1 MRLLVHKHPR
11 VIALEGHSHCLTI
24 RRHSQ
29 SSSNSNGLKVPLPRV
44 VVHLDSKL
52 ACSRDRG
59 FVPLLNRKVYG
70 CLGLLTVGGG
80 IYVAVITGAV
90 TDVALP
96 LPYETVN
103 RIFSVEFVSISD
115 DTWDFVTLDGN
126 GFAVP
131 TAGADAEDYDV
142 SSRVPH
148 PCWEFRK
155 LLLNGSFYFST
166 DFDLTSMLQNRGI
179 DTMRLHA
186 SSSSLSSSLSSQSS
200 QSSMLSST
208 VPVDPA
214 PINSKHYQ
222 QQYMWNTFLM
232 EEIHRFILKLDDL
245 LAQALEKNCFF
256 TTVIRGFAKTTTLG
270 GGNTISIISKQSW
283 KRAGTRFHS
292 RGIDD
297 NGYVANFVESE
308 FIFYNPSKRLVFAF
322 TQIRGSVPAFWEQ
335 DLTLINPKITVTRS
349 TEATQASFD
358 AHFTELCAK
367 YNAVHIVNLLSKTKL
382 LEVELLRRYMDLLQR
397 STHSEDLL
405 YTHFDFHAETKPL
418 SGGFAGALKL
428 LPLIHGSLELFGW
441 FDFDISVGEVVTRQ
455 DGILRVN
462 CLDCLDRTN
471 LIEQVV
477 CQTVVEHILRNLSE
491 TNGNSPRDRA
501 RLEDMIVRHNDLWA
515 DNGDAI
521 SQIYTGTNALKS
533 SFSRSGKMNLA
544 GALSDVTKSVS
555 RMYQNTFVDSKKQ
568 SIIDLL
574 LGKDARLSISVQI
587 FDPSS
592 DYVTERLQKSESTYT
607 SYNEITVFSGT
618 FNVNASAPNP
628 STDLNAWL
636 FPPENSSL
644 DNPDIYAIGLQELI
658 ELNAGSI
665 LAGDPTR
672 PLVWSK
678 ALQALLNLRSDEY
691 VLLRTELMS
700 SMCLFLFVKKSKV
713 GNVTQVAGSSK
724 KTGLGGITANKG
736 ACAVR
741 FDYGSTSFALVTSHL
756 AAGVN
761 ATLERHNDYM
771 TIMLGLAFSRNL
783 TLSDHDNIIWFGDLN
798 YRLQLPN
805 ERCRSLIDH
814 GAFDE
819 LQESDQLKIELLQ
832 KGGAF
837 YGFAESRI
845 LFFPTYKFDKGTSQY
860 DSSEKQRVPSWT
872 DRVLYRSKRNN
883 ELKPLNYN
891 SVMDVCLSD
900 HKPVYST
907 FRSKVKFVDEAKKKQ
922 LSLDFYNA
930 FKAENGD
937 SDDSQSQVFS
947 VGSTSARSL
956 SLGFASDTLSE
967 LNLLD
972 VELSP
977 PKPPPRSRTQ
987 PAAIIPRKVPPPPV
1001 SRRVPPLLNDLNG
1014 SNGLNSLNSL
1024 RALPPL
1030 NMRALSPSQPALVP
1044 KLATP
1049 SNEDETTSKSSLSNG
1064 AITSTST
1071 SICKDTMPVPLRRGT
1086 STVPK
1091 FDISSAPLTPKSSS
1105 PAPSQATSAGVFSN
1119 PGSAPIRPMKP
1130 HKPEALSASKLE
1142 TLFTSKETPSAVR
1155 ESSGASTAP
1164 ITTTIKPPPPRSRT
1178 TPSSTAGTMSM
1189 SEWKPLVPK

>member
-11 VIALEGHSHCLTI
+11 VVALEGLSHCLTF
-24 RRHSQ
+24 RQHTQPSA
-29 SSSNSNGLKVPLPRV
+29 NSGSALPRV
-44 VVHLDSKL
+44 VVHLDSK
-52 ACSRDRG
+52 ANCSRERG
-59 FVPLLNRKVYG
+59 FVLLSARKVYG
-70 CLGLLTVGGG
+70 CLGLLAVGEA
-80 IYVAVITGAV
+80 IYIAVITGAV

-96 LPYETVN
+96 LPYESVN
-103 RIFSVEFVSISD
+103 RIFSVEFISISD
-115 DTWDFVTLDGN
+115 DTWDFVNLDGN
-126 GFAVP
+126 GLPVP
-131 TAGADAEDYDV
+131 TVSSDNDDYDA
-142 SSRVPH
+142 SARVPH

-166 DFDLTSMLQNRGI
+166 DFDLTSMLQNRGV
-179 DTMRLHA
+179 DTTRLQA
-186 SSSSLSSSLSSQSS
+186 ATPTLE
-200 QSSMLSST
+200 
-208 VPVDPA
+208 PA
-214 PINSKHYQ
+214 PINANHYQ
-222 QQYMWNTFLM
+222 HQYMWNTFLM
-232 EEIHRFILKLDDL
+232 EEIHRFRGQLDDL
-245 LAQALEKNCFF
+245 SAQALEHNRFF

-308 FIFYNPSKRLVFAF
+308 FIFYNPSKHLVFAF

-349 TEATQASFD
+349 TDATQASFD

-382 LEVELLRRYMDLLQR
+382 LEVELLRRYTELLRR

-418 SGGFAGALKL
+418 SGGFSGALKL
-428 LPLIHGSLELFGW
+428 LPLIHGSLEQFGW

-455 DGILRVN
+455 DGVLRVN

-477 CQTVVEHILRNLSE
+477 CQTVIEHILRNLSE
-491 TNGNSPRDRA
+491 SHGNSPRDRA

-568 SIIDLL
+568 STIDLL
-574 LGKDARLSISVQI
+574 LGKDARLSIPVQI

-592 DYVTERLQKSESTYT
+592 DYVTERLQKAESTYT
-607 SYNEITVFSGT
+607 SYNNITVFSGT
-618 FNVNASAPNP
+618 FNVNASAPG
-628 STDLNAWL
+628 SVAELTTWL
-636 FPPENSSL
+636 FPPENATIGS
-644 DNPDIYAIGLQELI
+644 PDIYAIGLQELI

-672 PLVWSK
+672 PLLWSK
-678 ALQALLNLRSDEY
+678 ALQSLLNLRSEEY

-700 SMCLFLFVKKSKV
+700 SMCLFLFVKKAQI

-771 TIMLGLAFSRNL
+771 TIMLGLSFTRNL
-783 TLSDHDNIIWFGDLN
+783 TLTDHDNIIWFGDLN
-798 YRLQLPN
+798 YRLQVPN
-805 ERCRSLIDH
+805 ERCRSMIDH

-819 LQESDQLKIELLQ
+819 LQECDQLKMELRQ
-832 KGGAF
+832 KDGAF
-837 YGFAESRI
+837 FPFHESRI

-872 DRVLYRSKRNN
+872 DRVLYRSK
-883 ELKPLNYN
+883 KIGSITSLNYN

-907 FRSKVKFVDEAKKKQ
+907 FKCIVKFVDEAKKQQ

-930 FKAENGD
+930 FKVENGD

-947 VGSTSARSL
+947 VGSISARLL

-972 VELSP
+972 VDFSP
-977 PKPPPRSRTQ
+977 PKPPPRPRMQ
-987 PAAIIPRKVPPPPV
+987 PVVPLPRKVPPPPT
-1001 SRRVPPLLNDLNG
+1001 SRRVPPPADLNT
-1014 SNGLNSLNSL
+1014 SNALNSMNSLNSL
-1024 RALPPL
+1024 RVLPPL
-1030 NMRALSPSQPALVP
+1030 NLRTQSPSQPALVP
-1044 KLATP
+1044 KLVTP
-1049 SNEDETTSKSSLSNG
+1049 INGGASSSSTSVSNG
-1064 AITSTST
+1064 STLTTTASNT
-1071 SICKDTMPVPLRRGT
+1071 TLPVPLLRGGNT
-1086 STVPK
+1086 APK
-1091 FDISSAPLTPKSSS
+1091 LDISSAPLTPKSFS
-1105 PAPSQATSAGVFSN
+1105 PAPTFQVSSAGIAS
-1119 PGSAPIRPMKP
+1119 PDSALVRPMKP

-1142 TLFTSKETPSAVR
+1142 TVGPVLNETRAFER
-1155 ESSGASTAP
+1155 QSSGASSASATSP
-1164 ITTTIKPPPPRSRT
+1164 IKPPPPRSRT
-1178 TPSSTAGTMSM
+1178 TPSSANGLKTM